1 MTQAFEAVS
10 QYIYLGGGVI
20 YFIALLALLMWTLVL
35 ERILYFWG
43 GGLKRDVKRAVDTW
57 EAREEHMSWH
67 ARKIREKLISEVT
80 NKVQTYMPMIKT
92 TVSLAPL
99 FGLLGT
105 VTGMINVFQIMA
117 ITGGGDARQM
127 ATGVFS
133 ATIPTLS
140 GMVVAIFGVFADNFI
155 TRKAGRAQLLLE
167 DNLSMD
173 QSGKEP

>member
-10 QYIYLGGGVI
+10 HYIYLGGGVI
-20 YFIALLALLMWTLVL
+20 YLIALLALLMWTLVL
-35 ERILYFWG
+35 ERIFYYWG
-43 GGLKRDVKRAVDTW
+43 GGLNRDIKRAINSW
-57 EAREEHMSWH
+57 ESRQERVSWH
-67 ARKIREKLISEVT
+67 ARKVREKLISEVT
-80 NKVQTYMPMIKT
+80 ENVQTFLPMIKT

-127 ATGVFS
+127 ASGVFS

-155 TRKAGRAQLLLE
+155 SRKANKEEALLE
-167 DNLSMD
+167 DHLTMD
-173 QSGKEP
+173 H